1 MLIIH
6 NRLIPFKKY
15 DAINL
20 FGLLFCRKGT
30 TITADLIQHERIHT
44 RQMIEMGFIFFY
56 LFYVIEWL
64 IRIPMKGRAYLNIS
78 FEREAYKHMDDPN
91 YLIHR
96 KPYAWVKYLR
106 RKPQN
111 DIN

>member
-30 TITADLIQHERIHT
+30 TITSDLIQHERIHT

-64 IRIPMKGRAYLNIS
+64 IRIPMQGRAYLNIS
-78 FEREAYKHMDDPN
+78 FEREAYQHMDDPN

-96 KPYAWVKYLR
+96 KPYAWVKYLH